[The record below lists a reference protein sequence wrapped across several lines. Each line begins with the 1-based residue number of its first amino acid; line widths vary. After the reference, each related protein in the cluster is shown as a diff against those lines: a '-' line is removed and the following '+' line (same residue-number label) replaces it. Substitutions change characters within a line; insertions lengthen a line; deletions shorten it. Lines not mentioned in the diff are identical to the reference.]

1 VILVFATS
9 LADVEYGAVMF
20 ALAYHEIFK
29 LILCSG
35 AGAQIIQ
42 CTEKNY
48 PNTLETGHC
57 CNGWSVYYWLAHK
70 RPWLRL

>member
-1 VILVFATS
+1 MILVFTTN

-42 CTEKNY
+42 CTEKNH
-48 PNTLETGHC
+48 PNTLETGHF
-57 CNGWSVYYWLAHK
+57 CNGWSVYYLLAYK